1 MRFVATTA
9 AGLLALVVSARSA
22 LACGTCTLDGDGQ
35 QLMLIAMLTLPLL
48 VAAIGYGAIRRLLA
62 KLDAS

>member
-1 MRFVATTA
+1 MRPVKTAVITTS
-9 AGLLALVVSARSA
+9 LLALEESA
-22 LACGTCTLDGDGQ
+22 LACGTCTLDGGGQ
-35 QLMLIAMLTLPLL
+35 TLMLIAMLTLPLV